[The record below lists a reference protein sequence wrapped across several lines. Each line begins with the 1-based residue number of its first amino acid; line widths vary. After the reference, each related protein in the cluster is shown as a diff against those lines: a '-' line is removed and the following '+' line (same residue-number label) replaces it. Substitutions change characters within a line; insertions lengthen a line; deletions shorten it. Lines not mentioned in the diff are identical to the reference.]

1 MDAFERALYNAYLGS
16 LNTELCVNS
25 ELPEGTVREAL
36 PFDSYC
42 PLTAGT
48 RGLRIGGMKVMSDG
62 HYYGC
67 CACIGAAGI
76 GLVAKT
82 QLLLS
87 DNGVVINHYIDGNAS
102 ITLQNG
108 SKIGIK
114 TETEYPVS
122 GKVKMTLSLDRKEK
136 FTLSLRNPSWSERT
150 ELLVNRVPYDVNE
163 GYVNI
168 EREFSDG
175 DTVEISFDMNTKLIR
190 PIPYG
195 EQILMNEVIW
205 GANYVVPTFDR
216 EDPLAKHH
224 IAVQRGP
231 LMLAQDEVLG
241 YDLDTPIDLAVNLD
255 DTVEVQLTENNLFD
269 NLISVK
275 AKTVDGGEIHL
286 VDYASAGKSW
296 NNGKRIAVWFLIK

>member
-1 MDAFERALYNAYLGS
+1 
-16 LNTELCVNS
+16 
-25 ELPEGTVREAL
+25 
-36 PFDSYC
+36 
-42 PLTAGT
+42 
-48 RGLRIGGMKVMSDG
+48 MSDG

-82 QLLLS
+82 QLLIS
-87 DNGVVINHYIDGNAS
+87 ERGVVMNHYIDGITN

-108 SKIGIK
+108 AKIGIK
-114 TETEYPVS
+114 TETEYPIC
-122 GKVKMTLSLDRKEK
+122 GKVKMTLSLDEKTK
-136 FTLSLRNPSWSERT
+136 FTLSLRNPAWSEHT
-150 ELLVNRVPYDVNE
+150 EILVNRVPYDVNE

-190 PIPYG
+190 PVPYG

-296 NNGKRIAVWFLIK
+296 NNGKRIAVWLLIK